1 MPRSY
6 KIEGIVIRRVNYSE
20 SDRLITIFSKSQG
33 KIVVLAKGIRKVRS
47 RKAPHLELFTHA
59 QLFIAHGRNFDL
71 VTESQTI
78 EPFSLLRSDL
88 IRLAHSYRIIEIV
101 DRLCMEREIHK
112 DVYHF
117 LLGTLA
123 ILNSQNLNN
132 PHQVTE
138 QFTLQILWNLGYLP
152 KENVIE
158 GYKLQNFL
166 ESIMERRL
174 KSDSLLT
181 KVSVRL

>member
-6 KIEGIVIRRVNYSE
+6 KIEGVVIRRINYAE
-20 SDRLITIFSKSQG
+20 SDRLISIYSKSQG
-33 KIVVLAKGIRKVRS
+33 KIVVLAKGIRKIRS
-47 RKAPHLELFTHA
+47 RKAPHLELFTHCRV
-59 QLFIAHGRNFDL
+59 FIAKGRNFDL

-88 IRLAHSYRIIEIV
+88 VRLAYSYRTIEIV
-101 DRLCMEREIHK
+101 DRLCPEREVHK
-112 DVYHF
+112 DVYY
-117 LLGTLA
+117 LLLRTLA
-123 ILNSQNLNN
+123 ILNSCDLKN
-132 PHQVTE
+132 PQEMTE

-152 KENVIE
+152 KENVI
-158 GYKLQNFL
+158 GGNKLQSFL

-181 KVSVRL
+181 KVSFRL